1 MFAYIRIAATLV
13 IAAIG
18 IVVICIKIKEPSLK
32 TKKAKSVAVFV
43 TCLALLS
50 TASFFL
56 TIENLFVDFSD
67 SVAAYKYVHGG
78 DVNTVVEGV
87 NSDLIVG
94 KKKGR
99 ATFAAVAHDGDG
111 RKVSLWYDLC
121 EILSRDDDGVRI
133 KIYAYKGSSDYYLS
147 VMDTTTDSLSAVSD
161 NIGSM
166 FYCTT
171 TDYKEKNYYTFLTH
185 LDSLPNDYVINV
197 GGRDIDISNLLK

>member
-1 MFAYIRIAATLV
+1 MFAYIRIAATFI

-18 IVVICIKIKEPSLK
+18 ITIICIKIKEPLLK
-32 TKKAKSVAVFV
+32 TKRIKTIAAFL

-50 TASFFL
+50 TASVFL
-56 TIENLFVDFSD
+56 PIENLFVEFPD

-78 DVNTVVEGV
+78 DVNTVVEGKH
-87 NSDLIVG
+87 SDLVIG
-94 KKKGR
+94 KKNGR

-111 RKVSLWYDLC
+111 RKVTLWYDLR

-133 KIYAYKGSSDYYLS
+133 KIYAYKGTSDYYLS
-147 VMDTTTDSLSAVSD
+147 IMDTTTDSLSSVSD
-161 NIGSM
+161 SIGSM

-197 GGRDIDISNLLK
+197 GGRDIDISSLLK

>member
-1 MFAYIRIAATLV
+1 MFGYIRIAVTFI

-18 IVVICIKIKEPSLK
+18 ITIICIKIKEPSLK
-32 TKKAKSVAVFV
+32 TKKIKTIAAFL

-50 TASFFL
+50 TASVFL
-56 TIENLFVDFSD
+56 PIENLFVTFPD

-78 DVNTVVEGV
+78 DVNTVVEGEH
-87 NSDLIVG
+87 SDLVIG
-94 KKKGR
+94 KKNGR
-99 ATFAAVAHDGDG
+99 AAFAAVAHDGDG
-111 RKVSLWYDLC
+111 RKVTLWYDLR

-147 VMDTTTDSLSAVSD
+147 IMDTTTDSLSSVSD

-197 GGRDIDISNLLK
+197 GGRDIDISSLLK